1 MIKSK
6 KIWQNELIESIK
18 TNQELLSFLSS
29 PNNRLVSNYKTNN
42 KSTHIKD
49 ISNFPVLIPKNF
61 AKKINKND
69 INDPILKQVL
79 ISPQE
84 SEPQPAKFSQD
95 PLQETQFTPIPG
107 LIHKYKSRVLIINS
121 SHCAINCR
129 YCFRRS
135 FPYKQ
140 NQISSNSW
148 QKITNYISSN
158 PQINEVIFSGG
169 DPLLMTD
176 DQIQKRV
183 ESLYN
188 INHINKIRFHTRIPI
203 VLPNRIDDSFIQL
216 LNNIKYK
223 KIIVIH
229 CNHPNELDNKTQEI
243 ITNILKTGTLVYNQ
257 AVLLKGINDDIQTQ
271 IKLWEKTYN
280 MGILPYYLHMLDPV
294 EGASHFEVPV
304 LQAKNLI
311 KKLQAELPGYLIP
324 KLVQEIPGEPS
335 KTSLI

>member
-1 MIKSK
+1 MTKYK
-6 KIWQNELIESIK
+6 KNWQNELIDSIK
-18 TNQELLSFLSS
+18 TNQELLSYLSDR
-29 PNNRLVSNYKTNN
+29 NNSSFYNKNTDN
-42 KSTHIKD
+42 KSIK
-49 ISNFPVLIPKNF
+49 ISQNYSFPTLVPKNF
-61 AKKINKND
+61 ANKINLND
-69 INDPILKQVL
+69 LSNDPILKQVI
-79 ISPQE
+79 ISDKE
-84 SEPQPAKFSQD
+84 NEIQPAKFLQD
-95 PLQETQFTPIPG
+95 PLQESVYTPIPG

-129 YCFRRS
+129 YCFRRN

-140 NQISSNSW
+140 NQISSQSW
-148 QKITNYISSN
+148 QKITHYISN
-158 PQINEVIFSGG
+158 KPQINEVIFSGG

-176 DQIQKRV
+176 EQIQKRV

-243 ITNILKTGTLVYNQ
+243 INNILKTGTLVYNQ
-257 AVLLKGINDDIQTQ
+257 AVLLKDINNDIQTQ

-294 EGASHFEVPV
+294 KGTAHFEVTV

-311 KKLQAELPGYLIP
+311 KKLQAELPGYMVP
-324 KLVQEIPGEPS
+324 KLAQEIPGEPS
-335 KTSLI
+335 KTYI